1 MPPNS
6 PHRALIVRFLGQP
19 AADHGA
25 FGLLGIGPEDCTP
38 ARIDLA
44 LQSRLDQLLR
54 HVDGESSE
62 ADQVRLLLHKAA
74 QQLLDPAVRIALAQH
89 VQSGR
94 DSDQTDIGL
103 ETQAPDW
110 NEPAS
115 RRPGL
120 GGGRDGADATAT
132 AGWGRNGL
140 GAGADI
146 ECYEQRKARARERLA
161 IAVIGIAGVSVLA
174 LFFTLLVLVWPK
186 PGSNA
191 VASGQAQAG
200 AGGSGVAGGAGPGA
214 GAPVGA
220 GGVTT
225 LSPGQTGQTGQTAS
239 EQTAQSGTAPSAIE
253 GTASASASA
262 SEQPILAPL
271 SELPT
276 SAQSKFVES
285 TLLIKRLRDAS
296 KLAATDPEASLRAF
310 IEQHQSL
317 RDWWC
322 DYDPGANRAATESAV
337 QLIFALARAPGGV
350 GGDRSETDRPGRR
363 ALDAVIAD
371 ARRLVERR
379 AENVGVMPPD
389 EIARAVWSVAFLSR
403 LSRERDLDP
412 VLSARVGGV
421 LNEVLGAGRPMADLT
436 FEAGG
441 LAALAQ
447 APGLL
452 LKTPAARLNSPTD
465 QTAKAFG
472 RWLVCLDA
480 LTTAGSDDAEDRAL
494 EALEAVLLNPRD
506 PTDDVAVYEAMQ
518 VLTVRIKWR
527 SGSNARARLLAWFRD
542 ERVSN
547 ADLRVVTSLLASKSN
562 AEGVDGTM
570 ILSVAATSD
579 DRAQVRARF
588 AKAWGLA
595 SSDVRERAMNE
606 WAARVDEALGE
617 RPAGTDPDVRLWT
630 AAKFARL
637 NEAALAIWSGDPEA
651 ATRLLSQRE
660 PDVPESFV
668 APARAGSSGGSGG
681 GGGGGFR
688 GSGGSGGGA
697 PTASGSWAE
706 RYLAAERSIPLRLA
720 RLKDLD
726 EAQRPLSSVDA
737 QVLVDSACFGVP
749 YQVQQAAQRLVAK
762 DVNDTAV
769 LGAMLE
775 IMPRTPKTRSV
786 SDTIERLTLG
796 KLPSVT
802 DPQWDVAAR
811 RALLGRLLGLLAVSS
826 AEAWQE
832 VLSRR
837 IADSYL
843 HAVKEESSGSAAAED
858 ALRGVQLLHKRWRE
872 QAEKSAFNPTW
883 PLTLQ
888 QINRRAQG
896 RRSLA
901 VGPVQV
907 FAAEQTSLAETMAY
921 AVSAERSGR
930 SVTAQQIM
938 SELAQSR
945 RSASHVYEQILAS
958 ERAIARLWRLR
969 LQEQGVAP

>member
-103 ETQAPDW
+103 ETQEQD
-110 NEPAS
+110 
-115 RRPGL
+115 
-120 GGGRDGADATAT
+120 GRQEQARQSVGRYGTDAVDS
-132 AGWGRNGL
+132 AGWGRHQL
-140 GAGADI
+140 GGGAEADI
-146 ECYEQRKARARERLA
+146 ERYEQRKARARERLA

-191 VASGQAQAG
+191 AASGQAQAG
-200 AGGSGVAGGAGPGA
+200 AGGSGAAGGAGPGT
-214 GAPVGA
+214 GALVGA
-220 GGVTT
+220 NGATT
-225 LSPGQTGQTGQTAS
+225 PSPGQAGQTVSAQT
-239 EQTAQSGTAPSAIE
+239 TQSGPGPSATE
-253 GTASASASA
+253 RTGSAVASS

-276 SAQSKFVES
+276 PPQSKFMES

-350 GGDRSETDRPGRR
+350 GGSGSETDRPGRR
-363 ALDAVIAD
+363 ALDAVTAD

-379 AENVGVMPPD
+379 PENVGVMPPD

-412 VLSARVGGV
+412 VLSARLGGV

-447 APGLL
+447 VPGLL

-465 QTAKAFG
+465 QTGKAFE

-480 LTTAGSDDAEDRAL
+480 LTPAGSEEAEDREL

-595 SSDVRERAMNE
+595 SSDVRERAMTE

-617 RPAGTDPDVRLWT
+617 KPAGTDPEVRLWT

-737 QVLVDSACFGVP
+737 QVLIDSACFGVP

-796 KLPSVT
+796 KLPPVT

-826 AEAWQE
+826 TEAWQE

-907 FAAEQTSLAETMAY
+907 FAAEQTSLVETMAY